1 MERGVYHTKNKV
13 FHDFIEK
20 RKRFIDSIGLSI
32 GHIIFTWFKSLDK
45 VEVVSPC
52 PFLKKVE
59 VASDGGGTTIPAKV
73 MKVAS
78 SPHSLKKMEVA
89 SPHHPFKNVEVAFPS
104 HFLEKVEVASPLPS
118 LKNVAIHIYIYI

>member
-59 VASDGGGTTIPAKV
+59 VASGGGGTTISFKV
-73 MKVAS
+73 G
-78 SPHSLKKMEVA
+78 VA
-89 SPHHPFKNVEVAFPS
+89 SPPHPLKKVDVAFPFHLS
-104 HFLEKVEVASPLPS
+104 
-118 LKNVAIHIYIYI
+118 